1 MPSNW
6 TPMDDS
12 ENVKIVTLQPSD
24 QEYADVIK
32 DFQTQMGAN
41 YNTILKVSCFFL
53 GRGGGVYKTIN
64 LFKLAYCCL
73 LKFHQKKHFINNS
86 ILQTKVFS

>member
-1 MPSNW
+1 
-6 TPMDDS
+6 MDDS

-41 YNTILKVSCFFL
+41 NSTIVKVSFLGFLGFFFL
-53 GRGGGVYKTIN
+53 QDNK
-64 LFKLAYCCL
+64 
-73 LKFHQKKHFINNS
+73 S
-86 ILQTKVFS
+86 ILISILLFA

>member
-41 YNTILKVSCFFL
+41 YNTILKVSCFFW
-53 GRGGGVYKTIN
+53 GGGLQDNK
-64 LFKLAYCCL
+64 
-73 LKFHQKKHFINNS
+73 S
-86 ILQTKVFS
+86 ILISIFFFA

>member
-53 GRGGGVYKTIN
+53 GGGGGGGLQDNK
-64 LFKLAYCCL
+64 
-73 LKFHQKKHFINNS
+73 S
-86 ILQTKVFS
+86 ILISILLFA

>member
-6 TPMDDS
+6 TAMDDS

-24 QEYADVIK
+24 KEYTDVIK

-41 YNTILKVSCFFL
+41 YSTIVKVRFVLGFFL
-53 GRGGGVYKTIN
+53 TR
-64 LFKLAYCCL
+64 
-73 LKFHQKKHFINNS
+73 Q
-86 ILQTKVFS
+86 

>member
-6 TPMDDS
+6 TAMDNS

-24 QEYADVIK
+24 QEYTDVIK

-41 YNTILKVSCFFL
+41 DITIVKASFFVVFFL
-53 GRGGGVYKTIN
+53 QDNK
-64 LFKLAYCCL
+64 
-73 LKFHQKKHFINNS
+73 S
-86 ILQTKVFS
+86 ILISILLFA